1 MAQVGRPIV
10 PIVHHLSSFSS
21 RKDVITFE
29 LRFPPKLRT
38 KVPNF
43 PEFSS
48 QRGSWLVRG
57 REYRKFFFQNSFRI
71 VDTMTMITIKRSRV
85 IRRETIELV
94 DRESTFSAEFR
105 SGADSLAL
113 LGP

>member
-1 MAQVGRPIV
+1 MDIKTAFKAAKNTIATS
-10 PIVHHLSSFSS
+10 SSFLAIFFSFSFRTCANFEHLVTYHFS
-21 RKDVITFE
+21 RLKSRETE
-29 LRFPPKLRT
+29 K
-38 KVPNF
+38 KK
-43 PEFSS
+43 
-48 QRGSWLVRG
+48 
-57 REYRKFFFQNSFRI
+57 EYRKFFFQNSFRI

>member
-1 MAQVGRPIV
+1 
-10 PIVHHLSSFSS
+10 
-21 RKDVITFE
+21 
-29 LRFPPKLRT
+29 
-38 KVPNF
+38 
-43 PEFSS
+43 
-48 QRGSWLVRG
+48 
-57 REYRKFFFQNSFRI
+57 
-71 VDTMTMITIKRSRV
+71 MITIKRSRV

>member
-1 MAQVGRPIV
+1 MDIKTAFKAAKNTIATS
-10 PIVHHLSSFSS
+10 SSFLAIFFSFSFRTCANFEHLVTYHFS
-21 RKDVITFE
+21 RLKSRETE
-29 LRFPPKLRT
+29 K
-38 KVPNF
+38 KK
-43 PEFSS
+43 
-48 QRGSWLVRG
+48 
-57 REYRKFFFQNSFRI
+57 EYRKFFFQNSFKI
-71 VDTMTMITIKRSRV
+71 FVDTMTMITIKRSRV